1 MPLSHAGPP
10 ADPHPPGLSCT
21 CHRPSAPAARSAWAA
36 PLLTPC
42 IRGLAWGLP
51 LAATQAERSVWLV
64 LCRVQAT
71 SFIFHPQGHLAPA
84 STHSCLFKH
93 SVPSFSTVPHRPACS
108 SPSHSPQSRPSPP
121 RPPPSDRHTGRPPRV
136 LLPPCRGVRGW
147 PWAGPLQGGGGGVS
161 CLGRGSD
168 LERGGPASEK
178 WAAPLSSGLWGPG
191 VGMRGTRRLKERRFP
206 LCP

>member
-51 LAATQAERSVWLV
+51 LAATQAESSVWLV

-136 LLPPCRGVRGW
+136 LLPPCRGV
-147 PWAGPLQGGGGGVS
+147 GGG
-161 CLGRGSD
+161 LGLGHCRAEVVGCPVWGEAPIWSGEG
-168 LERGGPASEK
+168 LPVRSGR
-178 WAAPLSSGLWGPG
+178 PLSPQACGALGWG
-191 VGMRGTRRLKERRFP
+191 
-206 LCP
+206 